1 MTDIKEQLILVKN
14 ETKTIFVVKNGLWIS
29 LYMK

>member
-14 ETKTIFVVKNGLWIS
+14 ETKTIFVVKIGLWIS